1 MKNYWSSQSQGI
13 IYDNS
18 PKESG
23 NRTFYGRNILIFR
36 FGRFTLELRRHV
48 RRRIRSRGWRA
59 KGRLLVHFPC
69 NQRTLKR
76 TNHLQIAFASLS
88 KPYLCLCVLFQ
99 AGKSLSPPLARTGAP
114 PDREEKELACRVDVL
129 HRSNRTEMYSK
140 EDERTRRAV
149 QYARHRPCL
158 LAPSN
163 AGLRGI
169 ELAGVKT
176 YEPYH
181 IWLASISLHP
191 LPLLTYTHRQIE
203 GTAAPPHPCSDV
215 PQHTEGLVAPAAYF
229 QEAVSRCGS
238 AWVGFVFPPPGR
250 HHILG
255 VDSQSAHTH

>member
-1 MKNYWSSQSQGI
+1 MQSADPEAYEPPPDCI
-13 IYDNS
+13 C
-18 PKESG
+18 
-23 NRTFYGRNILIFR
+23 
-36 FGRFTLELRRHV
+36 
-48 RRRIRSRGWRA
+48 
-59 KGRLLVHFPC
+59 LLVKALFVSLCPFPGR
-69 NQRTLKR
+69 QKFV
-76 TNHLQIAFASLS
+76 APVGEDGS
-88 KPYLCLCVLFQ
+88 
-99 AGKSLSPPLARTGAP
+99 P
-114 PDREEKELACRVDVL
+114 PDREEKALACRVDV

-149 QYARHRPCL
+149 QYARHRPCF

-250 HHILG
+250 HHILS